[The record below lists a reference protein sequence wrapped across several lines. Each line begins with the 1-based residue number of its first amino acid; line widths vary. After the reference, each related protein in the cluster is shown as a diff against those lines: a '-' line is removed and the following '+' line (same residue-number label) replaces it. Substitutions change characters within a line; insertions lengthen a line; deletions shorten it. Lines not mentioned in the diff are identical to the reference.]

1 MTVKNLRHIKI
12 HSVNPLSHI
21 IDRTNEYIE
30 ESNRNKY
37 LKQLADERKNIL
49 ENYGLWTIF

>member
-1 MTVKNLRHIKI
+1 MTVKNLRYIKI

-21 IDRTNEYIE
+21 IDRTIEYIE

-49 ENYGLWTIF
+49 ENYGL

>member
-1 MTVKNLRHIKI
+1 MTVKNLRYIKI

-21 IDRTNEYIE
+21 IDRTIEYIE